1 MWPGPLGCHSLIQT
15 SQGLTEIKNTQMMNL
30 SECLYYLNKKEAGFQ
45 TASGVDTYSERQE
58 CRIRR
63 DLLFFSPQLV
73 RKASLLLLKTKGE
86 ETDSG

>member
-1 MWPGPLGCHSLIQT
+1 MQPGPLGCHSLTQT

-30 SECLYYLNKKEAGFQ
+30 SERLYCPNKKEAGFQ

-58 CRIRR
+58 WRIHR
-63 DLLFFSPQLV
+63 DLLLSPQLV
-73 RKASLLLLKTKGE
+73 RKASLWLLKTEGE